1 MKIVIAGGT
10 GQVGAVLRRGLAA
23 HGHELVVL
31 SRAGSERE
39 GHVAWDGRTLGP
51 WAAELDGADVVI
63 NLAGRSVN
71 CRYTEPNLRE
81 MRASRV
87 DSTRVIGEAIARAAR
102 PPRVWLQMSTATIYA
117 HSEGAPND
125 EHTGVMG
132 GSEPD
137 APAYWARSVEIAKA
151 WEAALAEADTPY
163 TRKLALRTAMVM
175 SPDRGGIFDV
185 LLGLVRAG
193 LGGAVAGGAQYVSW
207 IHERDFVRAVVHLIE
222 RADLEGPVNLA
233 APNPLPQRDFMAAIR
248 RAYGRGVGLP
258 AAAWMA
264 EIGAF
269 FLRTDTELLL
279 KSRRVVPGRLLES
292 GFRFEQGRWPEAARD
307 LVARWRE
314 VRAPR
319 RVAVEP
325 VEVESAE
332 TKRSAAIKG
341 AVVALAAHVVLCLL
355 IWSRAQRP
363 NASRLEDDLLAVF
376 AIAGLPPTLFA
387 GTVLGDLA
395 WHLRRVR
402 WIRLLLASLP
412 VPVIVSFVAF
422 GLVGLM
428 SPVAMLFGVRFGGVH
443 APYHVPITLVSSLV
457 LSLWVR
463 PAPAEPEAGASAD
476 GDGSTLRAPA

>member
-1 MKIVIAGGT
+1 MKILIAGGT
-10 GQVGAVLRRGLAA
+10 GQVGAVLRRGLAER
-23 HGHELVVL
+23 GHEIVVL
-31 SRAGSERE
+31 SRAGSARE

-71 CRYTEPNLRE
+71 CRYTEANLRE

-117 HSEGAPND
+117 HGEGAPND
-125 EHTGVMG
+125 EHTGVIG

-163 TRKLALRTAMVM
+163 TRRLALRTAMVM

-207 IHERDFVRAVVHLIE
+207 IHERDLVSAVVHLIE

-233 APNPLPQRDFMAAIR
+233 APNPLPQGEFMAAIR
-248 RAYGRGVGLP
+248 RAYGRGLGLP

-279 KSRRVVPGRLLES
+279 KSRRVVPGRLLAS
-292 GFRFEQGRWPEAARD
+292 GFRFEHGDWPEAARD
-307 LVARWRE
+307 LVASWRDA
-314 VRAPR
+314 RAPR
-319 RVAVEP
+319 RLAVEP
-325 VEVESAE
+325 GDAS
-332 TKRSAAIKG
+332 TTAAIKG
-341 AVVALAAHVVLCLL
+341 AVVALAAHVAFCAALLVFAGAASIDLANDTPANHAVVATLAAVAIAPTLL
-355 IWSRAQRP
+355 IGAGLGWLARQPLRLRTLSITTVALP
-363 NASRLEDDLLAVF
+363 APVVVFGFTFGLLGLSPSAFLFGAAIGLIFSAIHLPIVLVASALLA
-376 AIAGLPPTLFA
+376 
-387 GTVLGDLA
+387 
-395 WHLRRVR
+395 R
-402 WIRLLLASLP
+402 
-412 VPVIVSFVAF
+412 
-422 GLVGLM
+422 
-428 SPVAMLFGVRFGGVH
+428 
-443 APYHVPITLVSSLV
+443 
-457 LSLWVR
+457 WVR
-463 PAPAEPEAGASAD
+463 PAPAGSDAGSPAD
-476 GDGSTLRAPA
+476 RGRWCSSAPA